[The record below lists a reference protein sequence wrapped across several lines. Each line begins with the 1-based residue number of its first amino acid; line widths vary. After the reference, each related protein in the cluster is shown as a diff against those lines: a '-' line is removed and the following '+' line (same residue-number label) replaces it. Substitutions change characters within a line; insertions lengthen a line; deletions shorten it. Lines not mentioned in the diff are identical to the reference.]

1 MIREVV
7 ARYLEREGYEVETA
21 SDGRQAADLLN
32 ARPPDL
38 LVLDLM
44 IPGIDGMEL
53 LASVRRSGDLPVIV
67 LTAKGEESDRV
78 LGLEMGAD
86 DYVAKPFSPRE
97 LAARVRS
104 VLRRAT
110 ARPAEGPMTFD
121 DLVIDPAAREVTLK
135 GQVIDLTARE
145 FDLLAFLAKTPRQV
159 FTRAQLLHQV
169 WDSSPNWQD
178 PSTVTVHVGRI
189 RQKIESGGDA
199 RRRIETVFGVGY
211 RFVP

>member
-110 ARPAEGPMTFD
+110 ARPTEGPMTFD